1 VYRIEIVDSY
11 LDSDQ
16 QEVEATVSIPR
27 MNVLD
32 IVPIGSKTPLPS
44 DLINITDFEWSMSQ
58 GYEKNK
64 NRGSFPTSSWPDP
77 KERIKSNF
85 PELVW
90 NYYLP
95 TLASFALG
103 AYQRPVQDYLD
114 PEILKDSYQA
124 AYRLLL
130 ARKLADV
137 LSTNLNHTSTI
148 LATRRYQTQTVIM
161 VPTFVYIVEGLL
173 ATTMIIALLVFVI
186 PSWKR
191 TNLVSE
197 PGSISSLIIL
207 TGKDHHLVDSL
218 SDKDSATSQE
228 LEEQFS
234 KTTFALPKGNEYQG
248 PALCYLGPGVQSGP
262 KEAQIV
268 NPTKPILP
276 FELSWLF
283 GLGLIILQGMVLAAL
298 VYTFVRAQL
307 HNGKPTLNA
316 PPN

>member
-1 VYRIEIVDSY
+1 ME
-11 LDSDQ
+11 
-16 QEVEATVSIPR
+16 
-27 MNVLD
+27 VLD
-32 IVPIGSKTPLPS
+32 IVPLGSKEPLPS
-44 DLINITDFEWSMSQ
+44 DLINITDFEWSMSE
-58 GYEKNK
+58 GYEKND

-114 PEILKDSYQA
+114 AETLKNSYQA

-130 ARKLADV
+130 ARRLADV
-137 LSTNLNHTSTI
+137 LSTNLDHTSTI

-197 PGSISSLIIL
+197 PGSITSLIIL
-207 TGKDHHLVDSL
+207 TGKDHHLVDRL
-218 SDKDSATSQE
+218 SNKDCATSQE

-234 KTTFALPKGNEYQG
+234 KTTFALPKENEYQG
-248 PALCYLGPGVQSGP
+248 PALCYLGPEVQSGP
-262 KEAQIV
+262 KEVQVV

-276 FELSWLF
+276 FELSWLS
-283 GLGLIILQGMVLAAL
+283 GLCLIILQGIVLAAL

-307 HNGKPTLNA
+307 HDGEPTLD
-316 PPN
+316 PSPN